1 MEQSTNTHDTNGG
14 TSTPPPPSLPP
25 TPVVETRDVK
35 RLYRTDGPVSGVAAG
50 LADYFNVDASLI
62 RLGLVAGT
70 LLGGPVVP
78 IGYVAAW
85 LIIPQVDQ
93 APAQPLTTPSPAP
106 TPADSVATPA
116 AAPAPADSVDSVVPA
131 FTPVPPAPASDP
143 VDSVSPDSPPD
154 SQPGSLSDS
163 PADSSAAGK

>member
-25 TPVVETRDVK
+25 TPVGETRDVK

-93 APAQPLTTPSPAP
+93 APVQPLTTPAAAPPPPPAP
-106 TPADSVATPA
+106 ANSMAPADSVAP
-116 AAPAPADSVDSVVPA
+116 V
-131 FTPVPPAPASDP
+131 FTPVPPAPSS
-143 VDSVSPDSPPD
+143 DSVNPVSLDSPA
-154 SQPGSLSDS
+154 DS

>member
-1 MEQSTNTHDTNGG
+1 MEQSTNTHDTKGG
-14 TSTPPPPSLPP
+14 TATPPPPPP
-25 TPVVETRDVK
+25 APAETRNVK

-50 LADYFNVDASLI
+50 LAEYLNVDASLI

-93 APAQPLTTPSPAP
+93 APAQPFTAP
-106 TPADSVATPA
+106 
-116 AAPAPADSVDSVVPA
+116 APAPADSVLRS
-131 FTPVPPAPASDP
+131 TR
-143 VDSVSPDSPPD
+143 
-154 SQPGSLSDS
+154 
-163 PADSSAAGK
+163 